1 MLLKPDLLDIQQNHL
16 KGAEGNYDFLKERHL
31 DSGHFQK
38 FSRYLMTLSESFC
51 LFSFVR
57 WQQKVEYFV
66 DGWLS

>member
-1 MLLKPDLLDIQQNHL
+1 MLLKSDLLDVQQNHL
-16 KGAEGNYDFLKERHL
+16 KGAEGNYDFLNGKTFGF
-31 DSGHFQK
+31 GHFQK